1 MEYKLKDDVL
11 FHIVNKKSKMSFD
24 FDLSDYYDKKTRI
37 FTFPQGYV
45 AWHLMAEVFREFLI
59 PLNLVEK
66 FEDLESRGE

>member
-1 MEYKLKDDVL
+1 MRYKLKDDVL

-24 FDLSDYYDKKTRI
+24 FDLLDYYDKETRI

-45 AWHLMAEVFREFLI
+45 AWHLMATVFIEFLI

-66 FEDLESRGE
+66 LEDLESEGK